1 MEKNKNNTHSFHSF
15 NTLKKFLGS
24 PGQGMAWHHIV
35 EQSQVGRR
43 ANFAPKRIH
52 NTYNIVSIP
61 SGRNSIHTKIS
72 SYYSSK
78 QSFTNGM
85 IVRDWLAA
93 RNFEFQFLFGKTV
106 LEQYGNLI
114 ATNTGYEFKSN

>member
-1 MEKNKNNTHSFHSF
+1 MVKNKYFHSF
-15 NTLKKFLGS
+15 SALKNFLGS

-35 EQSQVGRR
+35 EQSQIGRR
-43 ANFAPKRIH
+43 ANFAPEKIH

-61 SGRNSIHTKIS
+61 SGRNSIHAKIS

-85 IVRDWLAA
+85 IIRDWLATKD
-93 RNFEFQFLFGKTV
+93 FKFQFLFGKMV
-106 LEQYGNLI
+106 LEQYGKLI
-114 ATNTGYEFKSN
+114 TTNVGFKFKPY